1 MGVQRMSIPY
11 AEQGRRQDAYAM
23 LSTTLE
29 TLCGVQVAP
38 VEAITI
44 SSAIKGDLSRT

>member
-11 AEQGRRQDAYAM
+11 VGQGRGLDALAM
-23 LSTTLE
+23 PGTTLE
-29 TLCGVQVAP
+29 TLSGVQEAP
-38 VEAITI
+38 VEAIHI